1 MNDRLALIG
10 LVLLLV
16 GLLALIVSGAV
27 REVIVI
33 PLLALLWLLG
43 LLLDSVPQLIW
54 WFGLLA
60 IAALVAWRSLATPR
74 VAPAAPRVVPIMPAP
89 VASWAG
95 MFERAA
101 GDRYARWLLAQRLG
115 HFALELL
122 ASQEQGETRGVW
134 HYLQDESRDIPPA
147 VRAFLLA
154 GARMYRPLP
163 TFWQRWWPWG
173 ARVETRAD
181 PLDLDLNEV
190 VRFLDE
196 RLSGATGEP
205 I

>member
-10 LVLLLV
+10 FVLLLV

-74 VAPAAPRVVPIMPAP
+74 VALEPPRVAPAVPAP

-95 MFERAA
+95 MFERAV

-122 ASQEQGETRGVW
+122 ASQEQGERRGVW